1 MDSIYSILERFNED
15 LLQFPA
21 YVAAFNDIEG
31 LLRLHR
37 ETGVAQHLLVLGESG
52 TGKTTLCQD
61 FVTRYPRVVL
71 AERDVVP
78 VLHVTIPPVAT
89 IAGVTE
95 AMLAR
100 LGDPSP
106 TTGTVSS
113 KTARAV
119 KLARAVSVELLLI
132 DEAQHIQDRGKLP
145 TQYLVGD
152 WLKTVMD
159 EIGVPTVLLGL
170 PRVGNLLQVN
180 EQVRRRFSRRR
191 YLQMGQHGETSVEE
205 ECLQLFLSLGD
216 NFPIPVSCGSVG
228 WKEMAQRVYYAC
240 DGRVAYIKKLLSG
253 AIRIAL
259 EQQLP
264 HVGLETLE
272 AAFTREVWWE
282 GIDQLNPFNEQFQF
296 RRLIQPNEPFEQ
308 ALAAPSRIR
317 AKERRDC
324 L

>member
-1 MDSIYSILERFNED
+1 MDSIYAVVERFNED

-21 YVAAFNDIEG
+21 YVAAFNDIDE

-37 ETGVAQHLLVLGESG
+37 RTGVAQNLLILGESG
-52 TGKTTLCQD
+52 TGKTTLCRD
-61 FVTRYPRVVL
+61 FVTRYPRVVMT
-71 AERDVVP
+71 ERDVLP
-78 VLHVTIPPVAT
+78 VLHVSIPPVAT

-106 TTGTVSS
+106 TTGTISS
-113 KTARAV
+113 KTARAI

-170 PRVGNLLQVN
+170 PRLGNLLQVN

-191 YLQMGQHGETSVEE
+191 YLQMGQHGETSVEA

-216 NFPIPVSCGSVG
+216 NFPIPLSCGSAG

-259 EQQLP
+259 EQDLSHIGP
-264 HVGLETLE
+264 EALE

-282 GIDQLNPFNEQFQF
+282 GIDKLNPFNERFEF
-296 RRLIQPNEPFEQ
+296 RRLNRPNEPFEQ
-308 ALAAPSRIR
+308 ALAAPNRVQVRRR
-317 AKERRDC
+317 A
-324 L
+324 